1 MVERQTSAFMFQN
14 SWVFLEKE
22 RMGRT
27 GVFNYHLTKCLFHRE
42 EKDNAN
48 TGNIPVPG
56 LRKPSESLTH

>member
-1 MVERQTSAFMFQN
+1 
-14 SWVFLEKE
+14 
-22 RMGRT
+22 MGRI